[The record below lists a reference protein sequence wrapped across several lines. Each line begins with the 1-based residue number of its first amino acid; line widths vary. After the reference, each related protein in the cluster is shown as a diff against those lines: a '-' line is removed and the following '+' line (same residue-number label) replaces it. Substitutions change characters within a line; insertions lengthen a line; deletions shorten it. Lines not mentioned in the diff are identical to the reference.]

1 VRRDHLAG
9 AAAGADGEAGSV
21 TSRVVPEGIEQSMP
35 QQISD
40 LPVVTV
46 NVFPGGFN
54 WGLYVGQDKGFFA
67 QQGIAVQMQ
76 GTPNSVTQM
85 TDFAQGKF
93 DIAMTAVDNIV
104 AYVEGQGEAPIGPQP
119 DFMAVMGSD
128 SGFLSLVTSPA
139 IKNIADLAGKT
150 LTVDAL
156 TTGYAFVLYEI
167 MRRNGLDKDRG
178 DYEIVRA
185 GGMIQRWNDLR
196 EGGNAATLLSAP
208 YNIIAKGEGFTEFFK
223 ATDVIGPY
231 QGNVA
236 AVRRPWAEQ
245 NRSKIVAY
253 IRSYRRSIAW
263 LYEPFNRTEAIMILR
278 RHLPQMPQA
287 VAEASY
293 SELLDPGGGFFRTG
307 DIDPVGLNCVL
318 ELRSR
323 YGRPERLLNDQARYC
338 DLSFSE
344 EAA

>member
-1 VRRDHLAG
+1 
-9 AAAGADGEAGSV
+9 
-21 TSRVVPEGIEQSMP
+21 MP
-35 QQISD
+35 NQASD

-67 QQGIAVQMQ
+67 QHGITVQTQ
-76 GTPNSVTQM
+76 ATPNSVTQM
-85 TDFAQGKF
+85 TDFAEGKF

-104 AYVEGQGEAPIGPQP
+104 AYVEGQGEAPIGPQS

-139 IKNIADLAGKT
+139 IKSIAELAGKS
-150 LTVDAL
+150 LSVDAM

-185 GGMIQRWNDLR
+185 GGMVQRWNALR
-196 EGGNAATLLSAP
+196 EGSHAATLLSAP
-208 YNIIAKGEGFTEFFK
+208 YNIIAKNEGFTEVVK
-223 ATDVIGPY
+223 ATEIIGAY

-236 AVRRPWAEQ
+236 AVRRPWAKQ
-245 NRSKIVAY
+245 NRPNIVAY
-253 IRSYRRSIAW
+253 VRGYRRSIAW
-263 LYEPFNRTEAIMILR
+263 LYEPSNRIEAIEILR
-278 RHLPQMPQA
+278 RHLPQMPSDI
-287 VAEASY
+287 AEASHA
-293 SELLDPGGGFFRTG
+293 ELLDPARGFFRTG
-307 DIDPVGLNCVL
+307 DIDRAGLNCVL

-323 YGRPERLLNDQARYC
+323 YGRPSRLLNDPVKYC
-338 DLSFSE
+338 DLSYGE
-344 EAA
+344 EAR

>member
-1 VRRDHLAG
+1 
-9 AAAGADGEAGSV
+9 
-21 TSRVVPEGIEQSMP
+21 MP
-35 QQISD
+35 HQASD

-67 QQGIAVQMQ
+67 RHGITVQMQ

-85 TDFAQGKF
+85 TDFSQGKF

-128 SGFLSLVTSPA
+128 SGFLSLVTSPS
-139 IKNIADLAGKT
+139 IKHIAELAGKT
-150 LTVDAL
+150 LSVDAM

-185 GGMIQRWNDLR
+185 GGMVQRWNALR
-196 EGGNAATLLSAP
+196 DGRHAATLLSAP
-208 YNIIAKGEGFTEFFK
+208 YNIIAKNQGFTEFVK
-223 ATDVIGPY
+223 ATDVIGAY

-236 AVRRPWAEQ
+236 AVRRSWAQQ
-245 NRSKIVAY
+245 NRSAIAAY
-253 IRSYRRSIAW
+253 ISGYRSSIAW
-263 LYEPFNRTEAIMILR
+263 LYEPSNREEAIAILR
-278 RHLPQMPQA
+278 RHLPQMEPEI
-287 VAEASY
+287 AEASY
-293 SELLDPGGGFFRTG
+293 PELLDPNNGFFRSG
-307 DIDPVGLNCVL
+307 DIDREGLNCVL

-323 YGRPERLLNDQARYC
+323 YGHPSRLLNDPAKYC
-338 DLSFSE
+338 DLSYV
-344 EAA
+344 EAAR

>member
-1 VRRDHLAG
+1 
-9 AAAGADGEAGSV
+9 
-21 TSRVVPEGIEQSMP
+21 MP
-35 QQISD
+35 HQASD

-67 QQGIAVQMQ
+67 RRGIAVQMQ

-85 TDFAQGKF
+85 TDFSQGKF

-128 SGFLSLVTSPA
+128 SGFLSLVTSPS
-139 IKNIADLAGKT
+139 IRNIAELAGKT
-150 LTVDAL
+150 LSVDAM

-185 GGMIQRWNDLR
+185 GGMVQRWNALR
-196 EGGNAATLLSAP
+196 DGHHAATLLSAP
-208 YNIIAKGEGFTEFFK
+208 YNIIAKNQGFTELVK
-223 ATDVIGPY
+223 ATDVIGAY

-236 AVRRPWAEQ
+236 AVRRPWARQ
-245 NRSKIVAY
+245 NRSAIVAY
-253 IRSYRRSIAW
+253 IGGYRSSIAW
-263 LYEPFNRTEAIMILR
+263 LYEPSNRDEAIAILR
-278 RHLPQMPQA
+278 RHLPQMAPEI
-287 VAEASY
+287 AEASY
-293 SELLDPGGGFFRTG
+293 AELLDPRGGFFRSG
-307 DIDPVGLNCVL
+307 DIDREGLNSVL

-323 YGRPERLLNDQARYC
+323 YGQPSRLLNDPARYC
-338 DLSFSE
+338 DLSYV
-344 EAA
+344 EAAR

>member
-1 VRRDHLAG
+1 MSH
-9 AAAGADGEAGSV
+9 
-21 TSRVVPEGIEQSMP
+21 QS
-35 QQISD
+35 SD

-67 QQGIAVQMQ
+67 RHGIAVEMQ

-85 TDFAQGKF
+85 SDFAQGKF

-119 DFMAVMGSD
+119 AFMAVMGSD

-139 IKNIADLAGKT
+139 ITRISELAGKT
-150 LTVDAL
+150 LSVDAM

-185 GGMIQRWNDLR
+185 GGMVQRWNALR
-196 EGGNAATLLSAP
+196 EGHHAATLLSAP
-208 YNIIAKGEGFTEFFK
+208 YNIIAKNQGFTELVK
-223 ATDVIGPY
+223 ATDAIGAY

-236 AVRRPWAEQ
+236 AVRRPWAMQ
-245 NRSKIVAY
+245 NRSKVLAY
-253 IRSYRRSIAW
+253 ISGYRHSIAW
-263 LYEPFNRTEAIMILR
+263 LYEPSNRSEAIEILR
-278 RHLPQMPQA
+278 RHLPQMA
-287 VAEASY
+287 AEIAEASY
-293 SELLDPGGGFFRTG
+293 AELLDPNKGFFRNCE
-307 DIDPVGLNCVL
+307 IDREGLDCVL

-323 YGRPERLLNDQARYC
+323 YGIPSRLLNDPAKYC
-338 DLSFSE
+338 DLGYGE
-344 EAA
+344 IAT

>member
-1 VRRDHLAG
+1 
-9 AAAGADGEAGSV
+9 
-21 TSRVVPEGIEQSMP
+21 MP
-35 QQISD
+35 HQASD

-67 QQGIAVQMQ
+67 RHGITVQMQ

-85 TDFAQGKF
+85 TDFSHGKF

-104 AYVEGQGEAPIGPQP
+104 AYAEGQGEAPIGPQP

-128 SGFLSLVTSPA
+128 SGFLSLVTAPS
-139 IKNIADLAGKT
+139 IKHIAELAGKT
-150 LTVDAL
+150 LSVDAM

-185 GGMIQRWNDLR
+185 GGMVQRWNALR
-196 EGGNAATLLSAP
+196 DGRHAATLLSAP
-208 YNIIAKGEGFTEFFK
+208 YNIIAKSQGFTEFVK
-223 ATDVIGPY
+223 ATDVIGAY

-236 AVRRPWAEQ
+236 AVRRSWAQQ
-245 NRSKIVAY
+245 NKSAIAAY
-253 IRSYRRSIAW
+253 ISGYRSSIAW
-263 LYEPFNRTEAIMILR
+263 LYEPSNREEAIAILR
-278 RHLPQMPQA
+278 RHLPQMEPEI
-287 VAEASY
+287 AEASY
-293 SELLDPGGGFFRTG
+293 AELLDPNNGFFRSG
-307 DIDPVGLNCVL
+307 DIDREGLNCVL

-323 YGRPERLLNDQARYC
+323 YGHPSRLLNDPAKYC
-338 DLSFSE
+338 DLSYV
-344 EAA
+344 EAAR

>member
-1 VRRDHLAG
+1 LID
-9 AAAGADGEAGSV
+9 
-21 TSRVVPEGIEQSMP
+21 RVNRENNEKPMP
-35 QQISD
+35 HQAHD

-67 QQGIAVQMQ
+67 QHGIAVQMQ

-104 AYVEGQGEAPIGPQP
+104 AYVEGQGEAPIGPRP

-139 IKNIADLAGKT
+139 IKRIAELVGKT
-150 LTVDAL
+150 LSVDAL

-167 MRRNGLDKDRG
+167 MRRNGMDKDKG

-185 GGMIQRWNDLR
+185 GGMVQRWTALR
-196 EGGNAATLLSAP
+196 DRQHAATLLSAP
-208 YNIIAKGEGFTEFFK
+208 YNIIAKNDGFTEFVK

-236 AVRRPWAEQ
+236 AVRRPWAQQ
-245 NRSKIVAY
+245 NRGTIVAY
-253 IRSYRRSIAW
+253 IRSYRRSITW
-263 LYEPFNRTEAIMILR
+263 LYEPSNRKEAIEILR
-278 RHLPQMPQA
+278 RHLPQMPPEI
-287 VAEASY
+287 AEASY
-293 SELLDPGGGFFRTG
+293 AELLDPVNGFFRSG
-307 DIDPVGLNCVL
+307 DIDPQGLNCVL

-323 YGRPERLLNDQARYC
+323 YGNPSKLLSDPARYC
-338 DLSFSE
+338 DLSYGE
-344 EAA
+344 DAR

>member
-1 VRRDHLAG
+1 MR
-9 AAAGADGEAGSV
+9 ES
-21 TSRVVPEGIEQSMP
+21 SEQAMP
-35 QQISD
+35 HQASD

-54 WGLYVGQDKGFFA
+54 WGVYVGQDKGFFV
-67 QQGIAVQMQ
+67 QHGITVEMH

-139 IKNIADLAGKT
+139 IKSIAELAGKT
-150 LTVDAL
+150 LSVDAM

-185 GGMIQRWNDLR
+185 GGMVQRWNALR
-196 EGGNAATLLSAP
+196 EGRHAATLLSAP
-208 YNIIAKGEGFTEFFK
+208 YNIVAKNEGFTEVVK
-223 ATDVIGPY
+223 ATDIIGAY

-236 AVRRPWAEQ
+236 AVRRPWATQ
-245 NRSKIVAY
+245 NRSNVVAY
-253 IRSYRRSIAW
+253 INGYRRSIAW
-263 LYEPFNRTEAIMILR
+263 LYEPYNRIEAIDILR
-278 RHLPQMPQA
+278 RHLPQMPPDI
-287 VAEASY
+287 AEASHA
-293 SELLDPGGGFFRTG
+293 ELLDSARGFFRTG
-307 DIDPVGLNCVL
+307 DIDRAGLASVL

-323 YGRPERLLNDQARYC
+323 YGRPSRLLNDPAKYC
-338 DLSFSE
+338 DLSYGE
-344 EAA
+344 EAR